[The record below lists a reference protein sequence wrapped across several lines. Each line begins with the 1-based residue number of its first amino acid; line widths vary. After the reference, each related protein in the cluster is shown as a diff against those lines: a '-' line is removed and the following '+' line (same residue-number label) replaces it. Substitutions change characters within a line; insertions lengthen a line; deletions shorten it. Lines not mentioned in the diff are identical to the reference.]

1 MQLLDLAVAPY
12 EPRETPTE
20 GREEPRPSRS
30 RSKKVKDLHRLR
42 EPLDRHGASALNL
55 NVALDELERG
65 GRQQDRPGIGQLFH
79 SGCEVC
85 RLTHGGVVH
94 VEITPDRAD
103 HDFAG
108 VQPYTDS
115 YRDPV

>member
-12 EPRETPTE
+12 EPREAPTE
-20 GREEPRPSRS
+20 RRQEPRPSRA
-30 RSKKVKDLHRLR
+30 RSDEVKDVHGLR
-42 EPLDRHGASALNL
+42 VTLDRHYASALDL
-55 NVALDELERG
+55 NIALGEV
-65 GRQQDRPGIGQLFH
+65 GRLP
-79 SGCEVC
+79 
-85 RLTHGGVVH
+85 HGGVVH

-115 YRDPV
+115 YRDPVSPKRLLRVSFG